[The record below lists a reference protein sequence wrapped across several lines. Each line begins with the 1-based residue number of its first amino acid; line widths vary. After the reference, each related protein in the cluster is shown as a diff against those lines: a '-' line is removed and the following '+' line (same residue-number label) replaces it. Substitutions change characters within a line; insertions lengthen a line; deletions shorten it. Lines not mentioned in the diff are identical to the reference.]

1 MKLNDQISQWLTN
14 LRLESGAL
22 ATKCESENRPSITL
36 SYAQSWDGSITTESG
51 KTLSLS
57 SRTSNAMTHALRS
70 WHDGILIGIG
80 TILADDPLL
89 NVREWG
95 GPSPQPIVLDSS
107 QRLPSNSKI
116 CRENNQKPWVL
127 SNLRVKDNQGSFEP
141 IVVDSD
147 SEGRVDLESAMSAIY
162 ARGINTLMV
171 EGGANVIAS
180 FLKAQLADAII
191 LTIAPVLVGGYKAVN
206 TLTDDSIFPRI
217 VALNSHQQDD
227 EIIVWGEID
236 YKNQI

>member
-116 CRENNQKPWVL
+116 CRENNQ
-127 SNLRVKDNQGSFEP
+127 
-141 IVVDSD
+141 
-147 SEGRVDLESAMSAIY
+147 
-162 ARGINTLMV
+162 
-171 EGGANVIAS
+171 
-180 FLKAQLADAII
+180 
-191 LTIAPVLVGGYKAVN
+191 
-206 TLTDDSIFPRI
+206 
-217 VALNSHQQDD
+217 
-227 EIIVWGEID
+227 
-236 YKNQI
+236 

>member
-1 MKLNDQISQWLTN
+1 MKRNDQISRWLTS
-14 LRLESGAL
+14 LRQESGAL
-22 ATKCESENRPSITL
+22 ASKCESEGRPIITL
-36 SYAQSWDGSITTESG
+36 SYAQSWDGSITTEPG
-51 KTLSLS
+51 QTLSLS
-57 SRTSNAMTHALRS
+57 SRTTNAMTHALRS

-80 TILADDPLL
+80 TVLADDPLL

-107 QRLPSNSKI
+107 QRLPINSKI

-127 SNLRVKDNQGSFEP
+127 SNLRVEDNQDTVEQ

-171 EGGANVIAS
+171 EGGATVIAS

-206 TLTDDSIFPRI
+206 TLTNDSIFPRI

-227 EIIVWGEID
+227 EIIIWGEID
-236 YKNQI
+236 YKSPI